1 MLDSKTSFRL
11 VKGDRLVMS
20 TGGGAGY
27 GEPGRRAP
35 ERVARDRAAGAL
47 APGR

>member
-11 VKGDRLVMS
+11 AKGDRVVMS

-27 GEPGRRAP
+27 GDSSRRAR
-35 ERVARDRAAGAL
+35 EGSVSEWESSDV
-47 APGR
+47 